1 MSRLLQESAS
11 LSSRAPRL
19 IATSATVLLGAGLL
33 RGGLGEIPGAAALT
47 GGLAAAVVFLLL
59 PVGTTAP
66 WWLVA
71 AATGCACGL
80 TRLLGTWCADP
91 AAGFALTASAV
102 LAGVA
107 LQSRTSVA
115 EEGDALCWAAAAG
128 LLAAIIP
135 LLLRFLGLNAADP
148 AMLEDP
154 LRNAVFLLG
163 QTWLAAAL
171 AAAAAA
177 LAARGLARPA
187 ASAARAFPAAA
198 AAAGAATAS
207 FIEPSVVLALGGC
220 ALALAAALRLRP
232 WTRGQSQ
239 PLRARALTLAPV
251 FCLAL
256 ASLAP
261 GLMRDVWT
269 ARLDAAYPGG
279 RFLFLRDDGARVLA
293 AYEFS
298 IKDRTALR
306 DGVIQSDD
314 IAARLA
320 VRVLAGQRFGLRRM
334 LISRPPTPAAPVDAS
349 LIGLSVT
356 LEKGTS
362 SEAATLDALGGPR
375 WREILEAPAPQ
386 DKPEAALLFLPRP
399 APRCERRRWAG
410 AAALRALRARL
421 MEGAPVAV
429 LLPPGVAT
437 GEVEAAAR
445 EVFGSARTADVGR
458 GVLVVAAPEIETDAE
473 RLYSRLP
480 AAARSPDPRVARA
493 LAEALRWR
501 PPPTAK

>member
-1 MSRLLQESAS
+1 LSRLLQESAS

-171 AAAAAA
+171 
-177 LAARGLARPA
+177 
-187 ASAARAFPAAA
+187 AAA

>member
-171 AAAAAA
+171 
-177 LAARGLARPA
+177 
-187 ASAARAFPAAA
+187 AAA

>member
-171 AAAAAA
+171 
-177 LAARGLARPA
+177 
-187 ASAARAFPAAA
+187 AAA

-458 GVLVVAAPEIETDAE
+458 GVLVVAAPEIETNAE

>member
-1 MSRLLQESAS
+1 MLQESAS

-171 AAAAAA
+171 
-177 LAARGLARPA
+177 
-187 ASAARAFPAAA
+187 AAA